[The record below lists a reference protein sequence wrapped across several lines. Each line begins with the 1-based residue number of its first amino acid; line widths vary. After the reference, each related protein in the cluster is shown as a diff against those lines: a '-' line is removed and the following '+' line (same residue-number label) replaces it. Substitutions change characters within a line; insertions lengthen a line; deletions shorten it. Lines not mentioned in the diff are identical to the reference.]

1 MLSQIVLVGAA
12 SLAASFVVARLN
24 ASSMKV
30 GDNTYSLKKYSYIVL
45 AVAIALAVLDICLLV
60 LPSNASVDVK
70 TVIAV
75 LMIMA
80 YLCALGISRCKITF
94 FDEEI
99 SINGFLRKKRVRY
112 TDIKKCMY
120 MDNDYLAIHTE
131 KGIIKI
137 SDLYPNVEI
146 AQCLRD
152 NKVVIESESSDDD
165 FNIFLDNSARIFVYV
180 LSLGL
185 IGCFSYAAYSI
196 SLDEGRIN
204 VVFSLIALLFDCMG
218 IILIFSYRRQNI
230 HIEGNHIKYVWFLT
244 KEIDAEDIM
253 FIRHEKDSKDLA
265 IWGIYNKQNKRIAEI
280 YDSYHNSYRFPK
292 WAKQQG
298 IKIVK

>member
-1 MLSQIVLVGAA
+1 MSQIVLIGAA
-12 SLAASFVVARLN
+12 SLAATIVISRLN

-60 LPSNASVDVK
+60 LPSNASVVVK

-75 LMIMA
+75 FMIMA
-80 YLCALGISRCKITF
+80 YMCAVGISRRKITF
-94 FDEEI
+94 LDEEI
-99 SINGFLRKKRVRY
+99 CITSFFRKKSVRY
-112 TDIKKCMY
+112 NDIKKCMY
-120 MDNDYLAIHTE
+120 MDNDYVAIITE

-137 SDLYPNVEI
+137 SDLYPKEEI
-146 AQCLRD
+146 AQRLRN
-152 NKVVIESESSDDD
+152 NKVVIESESSDDE
-165 FNIFLDNSARIFVYV
+165 FNIFLDNRARIFVYI
-180 LSLGL
+180 LSIGL

-204 VVFSLIALLFDCMG
+204 IVCLLIALLFD
-218 IILIFSYRRQNI
+218 LIGVFLIVSYRRQNI

-253 FIRHEKDSKDLA
+253 FIRHEKNSKDLD
-265 IWGIYNKQNKRIAEI
+265 IWGIYNKQNKKIAEI
-280 YDSYHNSYRFPK
+280 YDSYHNSYRFPI
-292 WAKQQG
+292 WAQQHG
-298 IKIVK
+298 IKIAK